1 MKAWPRDHV
10 LGSLII
16 MVPRYTEDCGSALSI
31 SRGPAL
37 IYYYITEHLTLSET
51 ISPASANYEAPTWNV
66 ESSWFCNNWPS

>member
-1 MKAWPRDHV
+1 MDYSGRGP
-10 LGSLII
+10 
-16 MVPRYTEDCGSALSI
+16 ALSI

-66 ESSWFCNNWPS
+66 LGFVIIDRAIHCKIIDSFIYTR